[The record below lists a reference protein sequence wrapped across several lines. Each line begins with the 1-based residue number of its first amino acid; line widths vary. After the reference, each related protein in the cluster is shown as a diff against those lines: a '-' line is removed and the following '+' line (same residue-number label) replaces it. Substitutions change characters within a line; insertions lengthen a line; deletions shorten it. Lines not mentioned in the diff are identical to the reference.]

1 MRITQKVWQ
10 VGGSGLTAPEDAGI
24 YLIRYRILPVAL
36 MSVFQ
41 RGAPPQKTV

>member
-41 RGAPPQKTV
+41 GGPPQKTV